1 MSIINYKLEAKPMAG
16 YSEGGASLTK
26 KTLKTWQPLHLS
38 ARSDIDANLNLLR
51 NRSASLAINSPIGQ
65 AAIKT
70 SLTGTIN
77 SGLKLY
83 PRIKAEELGLSE
95 EEGRAW
101 TRKVKLEF
109 ELWAKSISCDF
120 YRRNNFY
127 EMQQIAYQNSLMD
140 GDCFCLF
147 RRRLPTEENPYT
159 LKLQLIEAGR
169 VSNPNEAGFSGL
181 EARGETKGSRIV
193 NGIEVNREGRMEAIW
208 ISNRLWN
215 EPSINGE
222 LYWQRVKVYGETGQN
237 VLHICR
243 DSRIE
248 QFRGEP
254 YLSPV
259 IETLKQISRF
269 TEAEL
274 TSAINKAFFS
284 MFFTQTLGNLTNNQI
299 LGASD
304 EPCLDVDEYRVENGM
319 MVALPAGID
328 VKSIDNSSS
337 QNTFAFDKFINNL
350 IGQIAAGINL
360 PSELLLKKFQSSYS
374 ASKAALLQAEEEFRQ
389 RREAFIID
397 FCTPVYENFLME
409 AIASGRIEAEGYF
422 ENPLKRMLWSRADW
436 LVEGNHYLDPVKE
449 IQAAEKRIAL
459 GISTRQKETAEL
471 VGGDFYEIIE
481 QLKYENEIMKGMLAN
496 E

>member
-1 MSIINYKLEAKPMAG
+1 MSG

-26 KTLKTWQPLHLS
+26 KTLKTWQPMHLS

-51 NRSASLAINSPIGQ
+51 NRAVSLSLNSAIGQ

-70 SLTGTIN
+70 SLTGTIS

-83 PRIKAEELGLSE
+83 PRIKASELGLTE
-95 EEGRAW
+95 EEGRNW
-101 TRKVKLEF
+101 SRQVKLEF
-109 ELWAKSISCDF
+109 EMWAKSISCDF

-127 EMQQIAYQNSLMD
+127 EMQQIAYQNALMD

-147 RRRLPTEENPYT
+147 RRRLPTVENPYT

-169 VSNPNEAGFSGL
+169 VSNPNNAGFSGL
-181 EARGETKGSRIV
+181 EGRGKTKGSRIV

-208 ISNRLWN
+208 ISNRIWN

-222 LYWQRVKVYGETGQN
+222 LYWQRVKCYGDTGQN
-237 VLHICR
+237 VLHICK

-284 MFFTQTLGNLTNNQI
+284 MFFTQSLGNLTNNQI
-299 LGASD
+299 LGQSD

-328 VKSIDNSSS
+328 VKSIDNSTS
-337 QNTFAFDKFINNL
+337 QSAFDAFISSL
-350 IGQIAAGINL
+350 LSQVAAGVNL
-360 PSELLLKKFQSSYS
+360 PLELIIKKFQSSYS

-397 FCTPVYENFLME
+397 FCSPVYENFLTE
-409 AIASGRIEAEGYF
+409 AIATGRIKAEGYF
-422 ENPLKRMLWSRADW
+422 ENPLKKMLWSRADW

-449 IQAAEKRIAL
+449 VQAAEKRIAL

-471 VGGDFYEIIE
+471 SGGDFYEIIE
-481 QLKYENEIMKGMLAN
+481 QLKYENNLLKGMF
-496 E
+496 EGE